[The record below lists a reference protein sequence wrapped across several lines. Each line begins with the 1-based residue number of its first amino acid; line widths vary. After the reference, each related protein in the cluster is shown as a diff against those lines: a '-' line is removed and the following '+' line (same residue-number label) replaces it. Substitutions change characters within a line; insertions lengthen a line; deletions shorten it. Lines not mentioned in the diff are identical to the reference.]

1 MSYSK
6 SSNRERERVI
16 QNPARES
23 ESEMEGGMRDVAMMI
38 HKGEF
43 DAVVTLLE
51 TREIHAEENRE
62 KNLKV
67 WPYAAQ
73 MVAHMI
79 QGDMYGHKRA
89 REAE

>member
-6 SSNRERERVI
+6 SSTR
-16 QNPARES
+16 

-79 QGDMYGHKRA
+79 QGDMYGH
-89 REAE
+89 